1 MATEVRVPELGENIE
16 TADVTAVLVEKG
28 DQVQAD
34 QPLIE
39 VESDKAS
46 LEIPAPAAGTVEEI
60 RIKAGQK
67 IRVGQVI
74 LTLGGADA
82 AASKSTEEKAESKE
96 PEKAPAQ
103 KEKASE
109 SAGPAKA
116 STERASKPADTSEGA
131 FPTGRAPGP
140 ASVSATPAETGMP
153 APASPSVRR
162 LARELGVDIN
172 RVQGHGPG
180 GRISMQ
186 DVKDHVKGLVQRRG
200 GAAVAGA
207 QPELPDFE
215 RFGKTRREP
224 MSGVRRKIA
233 DKMSLSW
240 TSIPHV
246 TQFDESDITELEAF
260 RKQKGKLAEKAGGK
274 LTVTAIL
281 LKVLAQALRRFPN
294 FNASLDMDHDEIV
307 FKEYVN
313 IGVAVDTDHGLL
325 VPVIRNVDQK
335 GVIEISVELD
345 GIAGRARERKIKP
358 DELQGSN
365 ISLTNLGGLGTTY
378 FTPIINWPDVAVLG
392 VGRAKIQA
400 VHRNGAFEPRLMLPL
415 SISYDHRIIDG
426 ADAARFLRWIAE
438 VLEQPLHMLL

>member
-153 APASPSVRR
+153 APASPSC
-162 LARELGVDIN
+162 A
-172 RVQGHGPG
+172 GPPW
-180 GRISMQ
+180 S
-186 DVKDHVKGLVQRRG
+186 
-200 GAAVAGA
+200 
-207 QPELPDFE
+207 
-215 RFGKTRREP
+215 
-224 MSGVRRKIA
+224 
-233 DKMSLSW
+233 
-240 TSIPHV
+240 
-246 TQFDESDITELEAF
+246 
-260 RKQKGKLAEKAGGK
+260 
-274 LTVTAIL
+274 
-281 LKVLAQALRRFPN
+281 
-294 FNASLDMDHDEIV
+294 
-307 FKEYVN
+307 
-313 IGVAVDTDHGLL
+313 
-325 VPVIRNVDQK
+325 
-335 GVIEISVELD
+335 
-345 GIAGRARERKIKP
+345 
-358 DELQGSN
+358 
-365 ISLTNLGGLGTTY
+365 
-378 FTPIINWPDVAVLG
+378 
-392 VGRAKIQA
+392 
-400 VHRNGAFEPRLMLPL
+400 
-415 SISYDHRIIDG
+415 
-426 ADAARFLRWIAE
+426 
-438 VLEQPLHMLL
+438 